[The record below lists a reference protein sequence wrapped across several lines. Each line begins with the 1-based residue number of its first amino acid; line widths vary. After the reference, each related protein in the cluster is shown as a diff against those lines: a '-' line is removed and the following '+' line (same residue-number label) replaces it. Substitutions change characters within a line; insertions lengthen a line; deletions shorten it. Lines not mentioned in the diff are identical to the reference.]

1 MLALLLE
8 ILKHFLNEKHAHLSL
23 LLCLFD
29 IPACIKSDNVLWNN
43 YNIFIPFNNQTLL
56 ISINETI
63 LHLMSVAAKKGCK
76 AGYLAAPC
84 CVVIV
89 LIKEIY
95 DVH

>member
-1 MLALLLE
+1 M
-8 ILKHFLNEKHAHLSL
+8 F
-23 LLCLFD
+23 F
-29 IPACIKSDNVLWNN
+29 
-43 YNIFIPFNNQTLL
+43 FPFNNQILL
-56 ISINETI
+56 ISINKTI

>member
-1 MLALLLE
+1 MKSMYTSQCYCA
-8 ILKHFLNEKHAHLSL
+8 S
-23 LLCLFD
+23 LFD
-29 IPACIKSDNVLWNN
+29 IPACIKSM
-43 YNIFIPFNNQTLL
+43 YCAIIIMFFFPFNNQILL
-56 ISINETI
+56 ISINKTI